1 MRWNRE
7 SDLLRCSQIDDEL
20 KLHRTLY
27 WQVGWLG
34 AFQDFVHI
42 SSGAAEQVSVN
53 RCVRHQA
60 ARVRV
65 LWRGVDRRQLI
76 LSRELHD
83 KVSVRIH
90 ERLGQRDESLGTFL

>member
-7 SDLLRCSQIDDEL
+7 SDLLRCFQIDDEL

-27 WQVGWLG
+27 WEVGWLG

-42 SSGAAEQVSVN
+42 SRGAAEKVSVN

-60 ARVRV
+60 AGIHIVR
-65 LWRGVDRRQLI
+65 RGVHPRQLI

-83 KVSVRIH
+83 TVSVRIS
-90 ERLGQRDESLGTFL
+90 ERLGQRDESLGTLL